1 MDEKATDSNPE
12 KKEQISLT
20 SKCLEVHLRMIS
32 EVMSSWENLVPYLG
46 LDESHR
52 TSIMKDHIGYD
63 EQKYQVL
70 LKWKQVNG
78 DDATLKNLL
87 TCISHSG
94 DQYLRSRISKMIST
108 KFISKSSSRDY
119 EDLYSALPDGKC
131 SKLHLQMI
139 CSELREWEPLI
150 PYLQL
155 NEADKKNLIH
165 CYPTDYARQKY
176 EMFIK
181 WQDRYQEK
189 ANYQKLMDCLI
200 DSSNRDIADTLKMI
214 CTSQNIPYSQY
225 FTTSFNKY
233 REFLQWRYNNLEIS
247 ASSDECLDYTSSEY
261 IDLTLVELDRNDDGL
276 VGSIEEIITNH
287 KIVSLAGLLQ
297 FPKDKERIC
306 LIEGGAGMG
315 KSTLSIQLCKLWSK
329 GHFFKQYSAFI
340 LLTLRDPGLQEAK
353 SAKDF
358 LLTLN
363 DELRDEV
370 FREITRDNGENV
382 CFIFEGFDELPP
394 RLRKHRLFSKLTED
408 LPKCTLMYTS
418 RPESCFNIKRKAS
431 QRLQILGFKLEQA
444 FHYIHNVLEAKKHL
458 RMKIPDL
465 IKTIESNFIIQTLLS
480 IPINV
485 AIIIYLYIT
494 DGSLPN
500 TITKLYN
507 LLCLQLMLRHVNQRT
522 ANENETTSLTSL
534 NHLPVEVEVPF
545 KEICC
550 IAYKTLVKDELVF
563 TADML
568 HTKGI
573 VGIGL
578 LVMSTMHSSY
588 GHSKVYSFL
597 HLTLHEFCAAWYIS
611 KLPTSEQSK
620 CLKETYHLS
629 RFYVVW
635 QFYAGMTQLQNQ
647 DIFQMMLEKCST
659 FVKSWHGKSNIAC
672 MILGLYEANNSM
684 LLHKF
689 GDHLNGSINFSY
701 YSLDQR
707 CCTALGYFLQHYGN
721 KLCLLNLFSSNTGD
735 NGMETVLNGLIKCK
749 SFDEN
754 LNFTL
759 DIARNNLTI
768 SSAQV
773 VSTVIAAVSSLQML
787 ILDHNHKLST
797 GVCEIITKAV
807 KSVCLKRLSLYF
819 TSSDAFKVLLLPN
832 TLSSIEISRNEFT
845 LIEFSENHSLTEQ
858 NHSLT
863 ELKLNQCIISRD
875 PDMSNGIKK
884 LCTLFKSYSCLQL
897 IELQNNALGDA
908 DISELSSFLVST
920 ENIISSIDLSENNI
934 TCKGIEHLHYVIY
947 FKSHDITAINLSN
960 NPLKDEGVKLIINT
974 IFKTNC
980 LHDINISKTKT
991 SVEINSFISRVFHNK
1006 TSLRSLAFTPVGSCH
1021 EINSN
1026 DTFGYLEEVSLE
1038 DGSSDGIENTIST
1051 LTKYEVIKM
1060 ITIMKGTLTT
1070 KIILN
1075 LQHLLKM
1082 RILACL
1088 KLLNISMLPTDSL
1101 AIGQAL
1107 QYNRSLKILNIWPAS
1122 EHERLNKQNM
1132 KEFVEYLQN
1141 NYSLL
1146 DLTLW
1151 VTTEARADELLI
1163 QELEEKV
1170 QVINLQRNSIGCSI
1184 GGNLNLH
1191 LRPF

>member
-1 MDEKATDSNPE
+1 MDEKATDSNLE
-12 KKEQISLT
+12 KKVQISLT
-20 SKCLEVHLRMIS
+20 SKCLEFHLRMMS
-32 EVMSSWENLVPYLG
+32 EEMSSWENLVPYLG
-46 LDESHR
+46 LNDSHR
-52 TSIMKDHIGYD
+52 ISIIKDNIGYD

-78 DDATLKNLL
+78 DDATFKNLL
-87 TCISHSG
+87 ACISHSG

-108 KFISKSSSRDY
+108 KFISKSLSSDY
-119 EDLYSALPDGKC
+119 DDLYVGLPDGKC

-150 PYLQL
+150 PYLRL
-155 NEADKKNLIH
+155 NEADKKDLIH

-181 WQDRYQEK
+181 WQERYQEK
-189 ANYQKLMDCLI
+189 ANYQRLMECLI
-200 DSSNRDIADTLKMI
+200 DSSNKDIADILKMI
-214 CTSQNIPYSQY
+214 CTSQNIPHSQY
-225 FTTSFNKY
+225 FTTSFNRY
-233 REFLQWRYNNLEIS
+233 REFLQCRYSNLEIS

-261 IDLTLVELDRNDDGL
+261 IGLTLVELGQNDDEL
-276 VGSIEEIITNH
+276 VGSIEEIITNR

-353 SAKDF
+353 SVKDF

-370 FREITRDNGENV
+370 YREITRDNGENV

-418 RPESCFNIKRKAS
+418 RPESCFNIKRRAS

-444 FHYIHNVLEAKKHL
+444 FHYIHNVLEAKNHL
-458 RMKIPDL
+458 KLKIPGL

-500 TITKLYN
+500 TITKLYT

-522 ANENETTSLTSL
+522 ANEDETTSLTCL

-550 IAYKTLVKDELVF
+550 IAYKTLIRDELVF

-629 RFYVVW
+629 RFYIVW

-647 DIFQMMLEKCST
+647 DIFQMMLNKCNI
-659 FVKSWHGKSNIAC
+659 FVKSWFGKSNIAR
-672 MILGLYEANNSM
+672 MILGLYE
-684 LLHKF
+684 
-689 GDHLNGSINFSY
+689 
-701 YSLDQR
+701 
-707 CCTALGYFLQHYGN
+707 T
-721 KLCLLNLFSSNTGD
+721 
-735 NGMETVLNGLIKCK
+735 
-749 SFDEN
+749 
-754 LNFTL
+754 
-759 DIARNNLTI
+759 
-768 SSAQV
+768 
-773 VSTVIAAVSSLQML
+773 
-787 ILDHNHKLST
+787 
-797 GVCEIITKAV
+797 
-807 KSVCLKRLSLYF
+807 
-819 TSSDAFKVLLLPN
+819 
-832 TLSSIEISRNEFT
+832 
-845 LIEFSENHSLTEQ
+845 
-858 NHSLT
+858 
-863 ELKLNQCIISRD
+863 
-875 PDMSNGIKK
+875 
-884 LCTLFKSYSCLQL
+884 
-897 IELQNNALGDA
+897 
-908 DISELSSFLVST
+908 
-920 ENIISSIDLSENNI
+920 
-934 TCKGIEHLHYVIY
+934 
-947 FKSHDITAINLSN
+947 
-960 NPLKDEGVKLIINT
+960 
-974 IFKTNC
+974 
-980 LHDINISKTKT
+980 
-991 SVEINSFISRVFHNK
+991 
-1006 TSLRSLAFTPVGSCH
+1006 
-1021 EINSN
+1021 
-1026 DTFGYLEEVSLE
+1026 
-1038 DGSSDGIENTIST
+1038 
-1051 LTKYEVIKM
+1051 
-1060 ITIMKGTLTT
+1060 
-1070 KIILN
+1070 
-1075 LQHLLKM
+1075 
-1082 RILACL
+1082 
-1088 KLLNISMLPTDSL
+1088 
-1101 AIGQAL
+1101 
-1107 QYNRSLKILNIWPAS
+1107 
-1122 EHERLNKQNM
+1122 
-1132 KEFVEYLQN
+1132 
-1141 NYSLL
+1141 
-1146 DLTLW
+1146 
-1151 VTTEARADELLI
+1151 
-1163 QELEEKV
+1163 
-1170 QVINLQRNSIGCSI
+1170 
-1184 GGNLNLH
+1184 
-1191 LRPF
+1191 

>member
-1 MDEKATDSNPE
+1 MDEKAADPNVE
-12 KKEQISLT
+12 KKEQLSLT

-32 EVMSSWENLVPYLG
+32 EAMSSWENLVPYLG
-46 LDESHR
+46 LDDSHR
-52 TSIMKDHIGYD
+52 TTIMKDNIGYD
-63 EQKYQVL
+63 EQKYQIL

-78 DDATLKNLL
+78 DDATFKNLL
-87 TCISHSG
+87 KCISHSG
-94 DQYLRSRISKMIST
+94 DQYLNSCISKMISS
-108 KFISKSSSRDY
+108 KFISKSSSSDY
-119 EDLYSALPDGKC
+119 DDLYVALPDGKC

-150 PYLQL
+150 PYLHL
-155 NEADKKNLIH
+155 YEADKKDLIH

-181 WQDRYQEK
+181 WQERYQEK
-189 ANYQKLMDCLI
+189 ANYHKLMECLI
-200 DSSNRDIADTLKMI
+200 DSSNKDIADTLKMI

-225 FTTSFNKY
+225 FTTSFNRY
-233 REFLQWRYNNLEIS
+233 REFLQCRYNNLEIS
-247 ASSDECLDYTSSEY
+247 ASSDECLDYTSSDY
-261 IDLTLVELDRNDDGL
+261 IDLTLVELDRNDDEL
-276 VGSIEEIITNH
+276 VGSIEEIIANN

-297 FPKDKERIC
+297 FPKEKERIC

-315 KSTLSIQLCKLWSK
+315 KSTLAIQLCKLWSK
-329 GHFFKQYSAFI
+329 GYFFKQYSAFI

-353 SAKDF
+353 SVKDF

-363 DELRDEV
+363 DELKNEV
-370 FREITRDNGENV
+370 FREITRDNGENI

-394 RLRKHRLFSKLTED
+394 KLRKHRLFSKLTED
-408 LPKCTLMYTS
+408 LPKCTLIYTS

-444 FHYIHNVLEAKKHL
+444 YHYIHNVLEVKKDL
-458 RMKIPDL
+458 KLKIPGL

-500 TITKLYN
+500 TITKLYT

-522 ANENETTSLTSL
+522 ANEDETTSLTSL
-534 NHLPVEVEVPF
+534 NNLPVEIEVPF

-550 IAYKTLVKDELVF
+550 IAYKTLVKDELIF

-597 HLTLHEFCAAWYIS
+597 HLTLHEFCAAWHIS
-611 KLPTSEQSK
+611 KLPTSVQSK
-620 CLKETYHLS
+620 CLKQTYHLP
-629 RFYVVW
+629 RFYIVW
-635 QFYAGMTQLQNQ
+635 QFYAGITQLQNQ
-647 DIFQMMLEKCST
+647 DVFQIMLEKCST
-659 FVKSWHGKSNIAC
+659 FVKSWYGKSNISR
-672 MILGLYEANNSM
+672 MLLGLYEANNST
-684 LLHKF
+684 LLYKF
-689 GDHLNGSINFSY
+689 GDHMNGSINFSY

-707 CCTALGYFLQHYGN
+707 CCTALGYFLKHYGS

-735 NGMETVLNGLIKCK
+735 NGMETVLNGLMKCK
-749 SFDEN
+749 PFNEK

-768 SSAQV
+768 SSAHV
-773 VSTVIAAVSSLQML
+773 VSTVIATVSSLQML

-807 KSVCLKRLSLYF
+807 NSVSLKHLRLYF
-819 TSSDAFKVLLLPN
+819 TSSDAFRLLLLPN
-832 TLSSIEISRNEFT
+832 TLSSIEISRNKFSSENFE
-845 LIEFSENHSLTEQ
+845 LEFSE

-863 ELKLNQCIISRD
+863 ELKLNQCISRE
-875 PDMSNGIKK
+875 PEMSNGIKK
-884 LCTLFKSYSCLQL
+884 LCALFKNYSCLQF
-897 IELQNNALGDA
+897 IELQNNALGDT
-908 DISELSSFLVST
+908 DISDLSSFLVSS

-934 TCKGIEHLHYVIY
+934 TCKGIEHLEYVIY
-947 FKSHDITAINLSN
+947 FKPCSITAINLSG
-960 NPLKDEGVKLIINT
+960 NPLKDGGVELLINT
-974 IFKTNC
+974 IFNTNC
-980 LHDINISKTKT
+980 LHDINISRTET
-991 SVEINSFISRVFHNK
+991 SVKINSFVSKVFHFK
-1006 TSLRSLAFTPVGSCH
+1006 TSLKSLAFTPVGSCQ

-1026 DTFGYLEEVSLE
+1026 NTFGYLEEVSLE
-1038 DGSSDGIENTIST
+1038 DGSTNGIENTISS
-1051 LTKYEVIKM
+1051 LAKCEVITRL
-1060 ITIMKGTLTT
+1060 TIMKGTLTT
-1070 KIILN
+1070 KIIFN
-1075 LQHLLKM
+1075 LHLLM
-1082 RILACL
+1082 RILTCV
-1088 KLLNISMLPTDSL
+1088 KLLNVSMLPTDSL

-1107 QYNRSLKILNIWPAS
+1107 QHNKSLKILNIWPAS
-1122 EHERLNKQNM
+1122 EHERLDKQNV

-1141 NYSLL
+1141 NYNLL

-1151 VTTEARADELLI
+1151 VTTEARADESLI
-1163 QELEEKV
+1163 QELEVKI
-1170 QVINLQRNSIGCSI
+1170 QFINLQRNSIGSSI
-1184 GGNLNLH
+1184 GDNLNLC